1 MKQRSSLF
9 YGALILIQ
17 NILLGIGN
25 PIAKYGMSSFP
36 FFLYVSVRFLL
47 GCLFLV
53 LIFHRRIFAGMKA
66 SFWKPGTLISALTA
80 GAYILGT
87 LTFKYTTATSA
98 GFLFALPVIFT
109 PFLMRFVS
117 KVKIAKKK
125 YIPILVV
132 VAGTYLLCC
141 GSGGFTFGPG
151 EAMAVASSFL
161 VACVFEFSSLH
172 LGQMEPLL
180 LAAYQAGFTGA
191 VCLVLGIASKEA
203 MPAFTD
209 VPAAAW
215 GALLYLGIGCTG
227 ISYCLQNFALSRL
240 DSTKAALIMCSQPVF
255 TAAASF
261 LLLDERMAGLQITGA
276 AIIMAGIIYANVMP
290 EHRTGGTP

>member
-9 YGALILIQ
+9 YGSLILIQ

-36 FFLYVSVRFLL
+36 FFLYASVRFLL

-53 LIFHRRIFAGMKA
+53 LIFHKRIFGGMKA

-141 GSGGFTFGPG
+141 GSGGFTVGPG

-161 VACVFEFSSLH
+161 VACVLEFSSLH
-172 LGQMEPLL
+172 LRHMEPLL
-180 LAAYQAGFTGA
+180 LAACQAGFTGA
-191 VCLVLGIASKEA
+191 
-203 MPAFTD
+203 
-209 VPAAAW
+209 
-215 GALLYLGIGCTG
+215 
-227 ISYCLQNFALSRL
+227 
-240 DSTKAALIMCSQPVF
+240 
-255 TAAASF
+255 
-261 LLLDERMAGLQITGA
+261 
-276 AIIMAGIIYANVMP
+276 AIIIAGIIYSNVMP

>member
-117 KVKIAKKK
+117 KVKIAKN
-125 YIPILVV
+125 
-132 VAGTYLLCC
+132 TYRYL
-141 GSGGFTFGPG
+141 
-151 EAMAVASSFL
+151 
-161 VACVFEFSSLH
+161 SSL
-172 LGQMEPLL
+172 
-180 LAAYQAGFTGA
+180 QAPICSA
-191 VCLVLGIASKEA
+191 VE
-203 MPAFTD
+203 
-209 VPAAAW
+209 AAALHL
-215 GALLYLGIGCTG
+215 ALARLWP
-227 ISYCLQNFALSRL
+227 LQAHF
-240 DSTKAALIMCSQPVF
+240 
-255 TAAASF
+255 
-261 LLLDERMAGLQITGA
+261 
-276 AIIMAGIIYANVMP
+276 
-290 EHRTGGTP
+290 